1 MMIDVSV
8 RLRRAIHL
16 NDFVLVKRIVKNN
29 PGKLRNPDFTDQGN
43 TTLHL
48 AAKLGRLELAEFFI
62 DVGHEDDGISRNAN
76 GDTPLML
83 GVGADDRVA
92 QLLAERFPRCI
103 EWKNKQGADA
113 VCFHLLS
120 CPRLADPIKAYSPS
134 LSASDNDGNT
144 ALHYASANGHLK
156 CIRTLLE
163 AGANPHA
170 RNTYSWTPVSY
181 SSTVAAEVYFRNL
194 VGDLERRRLEER
206 EVKRGVE
213 MGVRVVGREEEEE
226 DEVGPR
232 AYVGLRNRAG
242 SAE

>member
-1 MMIDVSV
+1 M
-8 RLRRAIHL
+8 
-16 NDFVLVKRIVKNN
+16 
-29 PGKLRNPDFTDQGN
+29 
-43 TTLHL
+43 L
-48 AAKLGRLELAEFFI
+48 A
-62 DVGHEDDGISRNAN
+62 
-76 GDTPLML
+76 
-83 GVGADDRVA
+83 VGADDRVA

-103 EWKNKQGADA
+103 EWRNKQGADA
-113 VCFHLLS
+113 VRFHLLS
-120 CPRLADPIKAYSPS
+120 YPRFADLSKVMLTSLHGSDPLLQCLLAYSPS

-194 VGDLERRRLEER
+194 VGDMERRRLEER
-206 EVKRGVE
+206 DAKRGVE
-213 MGVRVVGREEEEE
+213 MGVRVVGREEGEEE
-226 DEVGPR
+226 EVGPR